1 MISGAQVRAARALLG
16 WTVRDLARHA
26 IVSIT
31 AVNLIEGATGL
42 PSTTA
47 GAGASCSKCLGNCR
61 GRISLRRC
69 ARGTAA
75 PEKAAADA

>member
-42 PSTTA
+42 PST
-47 GAGASCSKCLGNCR
+47 GLV
-61 GRISLRRC
+61 
-69 ARGTAA
+69 ARF
-75 PEKAAADA
+75 DR